1 MGGLAGSPRGASFQF
16 FPVQNV
22 FCSIYIQKR
31 PRPSS
36 RGFSRASAARGRL
49 QPPRHTAAAP
59 QHRRQRPPRLL
70 VGTCLVPPDSAGWHR
85 VLAASS
91 LLLLAPAPEA
101 EVSVPPC
108 PQLSPGTGAVPW
120 ELPWLWHQGA
130 EQGGCNSCPCRYGV
144 TQPHKSN

>member
-1 MGGLAGSPRGASFQF
+1 MGGLPASPRGASLQF

-31 PRPSS
+31 PHPSS

-59 QHRRQRPPRLL
+59 WHRGQRPPRLL
-70 VGTCLVPPDSAGWHR
+70 AGTCLVPPEQLCW
-85 VLAASS
+85 VPPASCC
-91 LLLLAPAPEA
+91 LLLPQRQRF
-101 EVSVPPC
+101 PC
-108 PQLSPGTGAVPW
+108 PQPSPGIGAVPW
-120 ELPWLWHQGA
+120 ELPWLRHQGA
-130 EQGGCNSCPCRYGV
+130 EQGGCNSWPCGYGV